1 MGLDNIPKQYAC
13 KKRGTA
19 IMAPR
24 MNGDGEQLIDPETGE
39 PMMAI
44 DCQETQKAGGCPW
57 LTELNKQDELIKAGR
72 VYGMFGTDCW
82 YRGKYGNYLLEETT
96 NGDTMGDGFSF
107 YGDNEDG
114 TEKSPQDCRDL
125 ADFID
130 NICDTADEQDMELYQ
145 HLRYAEWYL
154 RWAADECDGLVCWY

>member
-13 KKRGTA
+13 KKKGTA
-19 IMAPR
+19 VMVQRLDREGNVI
-24 MNGDGEQLIDPETGE
+24 IDPETNE
-39 PMMAI
+39 PLMSI
-44 DCQETQKAGGCPW
+44 DCAETQKAGGCPW
-57 LTELNKQDELIKAGR
+57 LTELEKQDDSIKGGR

-82 YRGKYGNYLLEETT
+82 YRGKYGNYLLETVTT
-96 NGDTMGDGFSF
+96 EDIMGDGFSF

-125 ADFID
+125 ANFID
-130 NICDTADEQDMELYQ
+130 TVCDATDEMDGEIY
-145 HLRYAEWYL
+145 HNLRYAEWYL